1 MLVNCNSVFLQE
13 YLGFIF
19 AVGDTIK
26 GKKIRDIKVDKH
38 DEESVVV
45 GLINLFEELDKWI
58 SEIPLVEQQ
67 QRFGNKAFR
76 EWHDRLKEVFKLK
89 NTS

>member
-1 MLVNCNSVFLQE
+1 M
-13 YLGFIF
+13 GFIF

-38 DEESVVV
+38 DESVVV

-76 EWHDRLKEVFKLK
+76 EWHDRLKQVFKLK

>member
-1 MLVNCNSVFLQE
+1 M
-13 YLGFIF
+13 GFIF

-38 DEESVVV
+38 DESVVV